1 MLRKLEQVRSK
12 LNVLIEEGT
21 NYEKI
26 LEVSEEL
33 DKLILEYM
41 SKKDNQD
48 IKM

>member
-1 MLRKLEQVRSK
+1 MLSKLEQVRSK
-12 LNVLIEEGT
+12 LNALIEEGT

-33 DKLILEYM
+33 DRLILEYM